1 MTEQGGQQPFP
12 VLWLIMKMPP
22 LLYVLPGRG
31 MPEVLR
37 WITLL
42 VMGKVEE
49 GMVEEP
55 AVLTGSGNMGWQE
68 VHGQQPSSSVYRDS
82 EALPG
87 SGPVVTLCSL
97 SVMALKPWRLFLWT
111 TPKTLACPLTS

>member
-1 MTEQGGQQPFP
+1 

-49 GMVEEP
+49 RKVAEPKVEEP

-68 VHGQQPSSSVYRDS
+68 VHGQQPSSSVYRNS

-87 SGPVVTLCSL
+87 SGLAVTLCSL
-97 SVMALKPWRLFLWT
+97 SAMALKPWRLFLWT
-111 TPKTLACPLTS
+111 TPMTLACPLTS